1 MMQTDVKQAH
11 LNSSGYLVKYPVR
24 IKGISF
30 AGVYPQDS
38 AGAIVLFDT
47 ASTPVSSGVT
57 YAQTAN
63 TVTVTKTAHG
73 LNTGDIIGIHFFTNS
88 GVSAT
93 DGTYSI
99 TKTGADTFT
108 LTDINSR
115 SIASTAAVYT
125 VGKWLMTYEIT
136 ISDTFANVP
145 FIPGEGVRVETG
157 VYAYMVNAAEVQI
170 FYG

>member
-1 MMQTDVKQAH
+1 MGMQYDVNQAH

-24 IKGISF
+24 VKGLSYTGTAT
-30 AGVYPQDS
+30 AGYV
-38 AGAIVLFDT
+38 VLFDT
-47 ASTPVSSGVT
+47 STAPVSSSVT
-57 YAQTAN
+57 YAQSGT
-63 TVTVTKTAHG
+63 TVTVSKTTHG
-73 LNTGDIIGIHFFTNS
+73 LTTGTIIGIHFLSNS

-99 TKTGADTFT
+99 TRVDANTFT

-115 SIASTAAVYT
+115 TITSTAAVYV
-125 VGKWLMTYEIT
+125 VGIWLMTYEPVATDI
-136 ISDTFANVP
+136 FANVP

-157 VYAYMVNAAEVQI
+157 VYAEMSNMDSVQI

>member
-1 MMQTDVKQAH
+1 MAMQYDVKQAH

-24 IKGISF
+24 IKGLSYTGTAT
-30 AGVYPQDS
+30 AGYV
-38 AGAIVLFDT
+38 VLFDT
-47 ASTPVSSGVT
+47 STAPVSSSVT
-57 YAQTAN
+57 YAQSTN
-63 TVTVTKTAHG
+63 TVTVSKTSHG
-73 LNTGDIIGIHFFTNS
+73 LITGDVIGIHFLSNS

-99 TKTGADTFT
+99 TRVDANTFT

-115 SIASTAAVYT
+115 TITSTAAIYV
-125 VGKWLMTYEIT
+125 VGKWLLTYEPAAT
-136 ISDTFANVP
+136 DVFTNVP

-157 VYAYMVNAAEVQI
+157 VYAEMANMDSVQI

>member
-11 LNSSGYLVKYPVR
+11 LNSSGYLVKFPTR

-30 AGVYPQDS
+30 TGINPTAAGFVT
-38 AGAIVLFDT
+38 LFDT
-47 ASTPVSSGVT
+47 SSTPVSAGVT
-57 YAQTAN
+57 YSQSGT
-63 TVTVTKTAHG
+63 TVTVTKTGHG
-73 LNTGDIIGIHFFTNS
+73 LTTGTIIGIHFESNS

-99 TKTGADTFT
+99 TRTGADTFT

-115 SIASTAAVYT
+115 TITSTAAIYT
-125 VGKWLMTYEIT
+125 LGKWLMTYET
-136 ISDTFANVP
+136 LEMDVFSNVP

-157 VYAYMVNAAEVQI
+157 VYSYMSNITEVTI